1 MPQSQTRRTAA
12 VERLWEADPELY
24 LMLSESPDLE
34 AARKKINKYLL
45 KYERLIDDDQAPV
58 HVLEWVNMRDCRRA
72 LKFIFAPRSE
82 GLCEFSALE
91 TLWRLAR
98 DEDLD
103 PPLSEAFIEEF
114 RHLFTGMLGQSRVYE
129 GITPPDYL
137 DFSGRDAAVAR
148 SDDLDTIAERCREYT
163 SRYPTGLDPAVQ
175 ARRRENRERILKYFK
190 GKDRNWGSAQWQMS
204 HVITDAETLSGLIDL
219 TEEEYRAVEMASAYR
234 IPFGITPY
242 YASLMDK
249 EPSRTNDHAIRAQVI
264 PSMHYV
270 KYMAE
275 HRKDRHL
282 ASDYMM
288 ERDTSPVDLV
298 TRRYPMIAILKPYNS
313 CAQIC
318 VYCQRNWEIDE
329 VLAAGAMA
337 PQSKLEE
344 AYQWFRDHPSVSEVL
359 VTGGDPFVM
368 SDSRLERI
376 LDNLAAIPHIT
387 RIRLGTR
394 TPVVLPQR
402 ITDKLVKLI
411 ARYHRPGERYI
422 CIVTHFE
429 HVYEVT
435 PEAVEAIRRFNNMG
449 LYVFNQLVFTL
460 ENSRRFESV
469 ALRELLRNVGV
480 SPYYTFNSKGKEENR
495 DFKVPIARL
504 LQEQKE
510 EARLFPGLVRSDE
523 AVFNV
528 PRLGKN
534 YVRAYQDHDLVGIM
548 LDGSR
553 VYEIHPWE
561 KKIALTDTYVESDV
575 PILEYLQELERR
587 GEDLD
592 DYKSIWYYF

>member
-1 MPQSQTRRTAA
+1 MPQSQTRRAGA

-24 LMLSESPDLE
+24 LILSESPDLE
-34 AARKKINKYLL
+34 AARKRINKYLL
-45 KYERLIDDDQAPV
+45 KYERLIEDDQAPV

-72 LKFIFAPRSE
+72 LQFIFAPRSE
-82 GLCEFSALE
+82 GLCGFSALE
-91 TLWRLAR
+91 ALWKLAR
-98 DEDLD
+98 DQDLD
-103 PPLSEAFIEEF
+103 PPVSEAFIEEF
-114 RHLFTGMLGQSRVYE
+114 RHLFIGMLGQSRIYE
-129 GITPPDYL
+129 GVTPPEYL
-137 DFSGRDAAVAR
+137 KLSGREAAVAR
-148 SDDLDTIAERCREYT
+148 SDDLDAIAERCDAYIL
-163 SRYPTGLDPAVQ
+163 RYPTGLDPDVRERREEN
-175 ARRRENRERILKYFK
+175 RRRILSYF
-190 GKDRNWGSAQWQMS
+190 GAKDKDWKSLRWQMR
-204 HVITDAETLSGLIDL
+204 HVITAADTLAGIIDL
-219 TEEEYRAVEMASAYR
+219 TAEEYQAVQLAGKYR
-234 IPFGITPY
+234 IPFGVSPY

-249 EPSRTNDHAIRAQVI
+249 EPTRSNDHAIRAQVI

-318 VYCQRNWEIDE
+318 VYCQRNWEIEE

-337 PQSKLEE
+337 PQHKLED
-344 AYQWFRDHPSVSEVL
+344 AYRWFREHPGVSEVL

-376 LDNLAAIPHIT
+376 LQNLAAIPHIT

-402 ITDKLVKLI
+402 ITEKLVKMI
-411 ARYHRPGERYI
+411 ARYHKPGERYI

-435 PEAVEAIRRFNNMG
+435 PEAVEAIRRFNSRG

-469 ALRELLRNVGV
+469 ALRQLLRNIGV

-510 EARLFPGLVRSDE
+510 EARLLPGLGRSDE

-534 YVRAYQDHDLVGIM
+534 YVRAYQDHDMVGIM
-548 LDGSR
+548 PDGAR

-561 KKIALTDTYVESDV
+561 KKIALTDTYVETDV
-575 PILEYLQELERR
+575 PILEYLRELERR